1 MRLFNLVDVAPVNAP
16 GSARERFVIGR
27 KDGKREQLTGVDGCW
42 RVKEM

>member
-1 MRLFNLVDVAPVNAP
+1 MRKRGVI
-16 GSARERFVIGR
+16 RFVIGR